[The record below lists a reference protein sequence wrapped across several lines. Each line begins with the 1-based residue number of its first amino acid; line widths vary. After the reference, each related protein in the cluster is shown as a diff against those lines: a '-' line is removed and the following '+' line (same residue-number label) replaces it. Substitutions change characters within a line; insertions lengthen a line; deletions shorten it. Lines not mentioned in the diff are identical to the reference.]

1 MTPET
6 AELVRYR
13 LGRATEALAE
23 AALLLGHDHVMGDG
37 HEFMRFSELGGGP
50 PLIAGRARRAI
61 ARPARRTGSP
71 DPHDPGKALRRS
83 RARADKRG
91 AVSRGFRG
99 AQHST
104 WRLLY
109 TPVKEERNFIC
120 SWPSPITR
128 LAGGMPVALA
138 SLLGLW

>member
-1 MTPET
+1 MRRRVRLLTPFPGCLSHVCSL
-6 AELVRYR
+6 ARSYWFHAVSSLSDPRNR
-13 LGRATEALAE
+13 PGRPISRRCRS
-23 AALLLGHDHVMGDG
+23 VMGDG

-50 PLIAGRARRAI
+50 PLIDGRARRAI

-71 DPHDPGKALRRS
+71 DPHDPEKALRRF
-83 RARADKRG
+83 RARADGPG

-109 TPVKEERNFIC
+109 TPVKEEKNFIF
-120 SWPSPITR
+120 S
-128 LAGGMPVALA
+128 
-138 SLLGLW
+138 